1 MNVTTINTLPWA
13 IFIGVLT
20 LTSNSVGAEPYP
32 LEYFALRDVMSNV
45 RISPDGK
52 HLGLM
57 KIPTRD
63 GNPIIEVY
71 DAADLSKAPFRVNAD
86 PMEITS
92 FNWVSDTNLVMSLRQ
107 KVRDKI
113 EGYNEGVYETRIALV
128 DVRREKIKSFD
139 ELDATVS
146 NYLPNEPNKVILSF
160 FPDLGKTS
168 KISEQFRPRSY
179 YEFNLKKGTKK
190 LLLQGKFS
198 LGQIDF
204 DGNGNPWAARGFDR
218 ADREYIWY
226 IRPPGERGWDE
237 VYRLSED
244 SFEDFTVE
252 GIDQTQ
258 DNSIFVSAQNGH
270 DKRGLWAFNVK
281 TKTFDELVYRRS
293 DVDVSGV
300 RYHSNKWTN
309 PDTVVGIAYRK
320 DRIYIEYLD
329 EIEDATYRQLEG
341 IIPNAYYLRITSRSR
356 EGQDLTIYNV
366 GPHDPGTYYLIK
378 DSKLQ
383 AIGSKQ
389 PLVDSEQ
396 LADVK
401 YITYP
406 ARDGWKIPGFLTI
419 PKGEPPF
426 PTIILPHGGPY
437 VTETVIYDEW
447 SQVLANN
454 GYLVLQPQYRGS
466 LGYGMDF
473 WEGAFINGGQ
483 GGYKMQDDKDDGAL
497 YLVEDGLADPDRI
510 AMFGWSYG
518 GYAALIAASRTPQL
532 YQCTIAG
539 AAVADRLMQINYI
552 RDNLRGADEIS
563 WTDMWDDSIS
573 PIEEVEKVNVPI
585 LVIHGS
591 VDQRVP
597 TKHAHKYIKQLDKY
611 HKNYKYVELDG
622 ADHFSNTL
630 FFRHQKLL
638 YESMIDYLKN
648 DCGPGGL

>member
-1 MNVTTINTLPWA
+1 MNANKIIILLGTLLISITDVTSA
-13 IFIGVLT
+13 AVY
-20 LTSNSVGAEPYP
+20 AKPYP

-52 HLGLM
+52 YLGLM
-57 KIPTRD
+57 KIPTKD
-63 GNPIIEVY
+63 DNPIIEVY
-71 DAADLSKAPFRVNAD
+71 EAADLSKEPFRVNAEH
-86 PMEITS
+86 MEITG
-92 FNWVSDTNLVMSLRQ
+92 FDWVSDTNFVMSLRQ
-107 KVRDKI
+107 QVRDKI
-113 EGYNEGVYETRIALV
+113 EGYNQGVYEYRIASV
-128 DVRREKIKSFD
+128 DVKKEKVKSFD
-139 ELDATVS
+139 ELGAS
-146 NYLPNEPNKVILSF
+146 IWNLLPNEPDKVILSF
-160 FPDLGKTS
+160 FPNVGKSS
-168 KISEQFRPRSY
+168 KVKEQFRPRSY
-179 YEFNLKKGTKK
+179 YEFDLNKGTKK

-204 DGNGNPWAARGFDR
+204 DGDGNPWAARGFDR
-218 ADREYIWY
+218 AKREYIWY
-226 IRPPGERGWDE
+226 SRPRGGKGWDE
-237 VYRLSED
+237 IYRLSED

-252 GIDQTQ
+252 GIDETQ
-258 DNSIFVSAQNGH
+258 ADSVFVSAQNGN

-293 DVDVSGV
+293 DVDVAGV
-300 RYHSNKWTN
+300 RFHSNKWTN
-309 PDTVVGIAYRK
+309 PDTVIGIAYRK
-320 DRIYIEYLD
+320 DKIHIEYLD
-329 EIEDATYRQLEG
+329 EIEDATYQQLEG
-341 IIPNAYYLRITSRSR
+341 IIPYAYYLRITSRSR
-356 EGQDLTIYNV
+356 DGQDLTIYNV
-366 GPHDPGTYYLIK
+366 GPRDPGTYYLIK
-378 DSKLQ
+378 DGKLQ
-383 AIGSKQ
+383 AVGSKQ
-389 PLVDSEQ
+389 PLVDSAQ
-396 LADVK
+396 LADVT

-406 ARDGWKIPGFLTI
+406 ARDGWEIPGFLTT

-437 VTETVIYDEW
+437 VAETIIYDEW

-466 LGYGMDF
+466 LGYGMEF

-497 YLVEDGLADPDRI
+497 YLVKEGLADPDRL

-552 RDNLRGADEIS
+552 RDNLRGANKIS
-563 WTDMWDDSIS
+563 WTDMWLDSIS
-573 PIEEVEKVNVPI
+573 PIEEVEKVNIPI
-585 LVIHGS
+585 LVVHGD

-597 TKHAHKYIKQLDKY
+597 FKHARKYIKELERHNKD
-611 HKNYKYVELDG
+611 HKYVVLEG

-630 FFRHQKLL
+630 FFRHQKKL
-638 YESMIDYLKN
+638 YESMIDYLTH

>member
-1 MNVTTINTLPWA
+1 MNMNKITALACIAMCASPALAALPA
-13 IFIGVLT
+13 R
-20 LTSNSVGAEPYP
+20 AEPYP
-32 LEYFALRDVMSNV
+32 LEYFALRDVISNV
-45 RISPDGK
+45 RISPDGNY
-52 HLGLM
+52 LGLM
-57 KIPTRD
+57 KIPNKD
-63 GNPIIEVY
+63 GNPIIELY
-71 DAADLSKAPFRVNAD
+71 TASDLTREPFRVNAD

-92 FNWVSDTNLVMSLRQ
+92 FDWVSDTNLVMSLRQ

-113 EGYNEGVYETRIALV
+113 EGYNQGVYETRIALV
-128 DVRREKIKSFD
+128 DVKREKIKSFD
-139 ELDATVS
+139 ELGASVW
-146 NYLPNEPNKVILSF
+146 NLLPNEPNKVILSF
-160 FPDLGKTS
+160 FPDLGKDS
-168 KISEQFRPRSY
+168 KISEQFRPRSF
-179 YEFNLKKGTKK
+179 YEFDLRRGSKR

-204 DGNGNPWAARGFDR
+204 DGDGNPWAARGFDR
-218 ADREYIWY
+218 AKREYIWY
-226 IRPPGERGWDE
+226 FRPRGEKRWDE
-237 VYRLSED
+237 IYRLSED
-244 SFEDFTVE
+244 SFEDFVVE
-252 GIDQTQ
+252 GIDEAKA
-258 DNSIFVSAQNGH
+258 DSVFVSAQNGH
-270 DKRGLWAFNVK
+270 DKRGLWAFDVNS
-281 TKTFDELVYRRS
+281 KTFDELVYRRS

-300 RYHSNKWTN
+300 RFHSNKWTN
-309 PDTVVGIAYRK
+309 PDTVVGVAYRK
-320 DRIYIEYLD
+320 DKIHIEYLD
-329 EIEDATYRQLEG
+329 EIEGATFNQLEA
-341 IIPNAYYLRITSRSR
+341 IIPYAYYLRITSRSR
-356 EGQDLTIYNV
+356 EGQDLTVYNI
-366 GPHDPGTYYLIK
+366 GPHDPGTYYLLK
-378 DSKLQ
+378 DGRLQ

-389 PLVDSEQ
+389 PLVESER

-406 ARDGWKIPGFLTI
+406 ARDGWEIPGFLTI
-419 PKGEPPF
+419 PEGEPPF

-447 SQVLANN
+447 SQMLANN

-466 LGYGMDF
+466 LGYGLEF

-497 YLVEDGLADPDRI
+497 YLVQEGLADPDRL

-552 RDNLRGADEIS
+552 RDNLRGADKIS

-573 PIEEVEKVNVPI
+573 PINEVEKVNIPI
-585 LVIHGS
+585 LVVHGD

-597 TKHAHKYIKQLDKY
+597 FKHARKYIKELERY
-611 HKNYKYVELDG
+611 HKEHKYVVLEG

-630 FFRHQKLL
+630 FFRHQKKL
-638 YESMIDYLKN
+638 YDSMIDYLKH